1 MMLED
6 IATQVSDARQHKG
19 LSLETLA
26 DAAQLSIPELIE
38 LESGNAEQML
48 EWPVIKLK
56 KLADALDISVS
67 QLMGE
72 RILGYDEW
80 ALVWSALIEYSAN
93 RPGLNMKADMK
104 DLIMKVRS
112 FIPNQQISEVDG

>member
-1 MMLED
+1 MREN
-6 IATQVSDARQHKG
+6 ISTQISDAREHKG
-19 LSLETLA
+19 LSLEALA
-26 DAAQLSIPELIE
+26 ETAQLNLAELTE
-38 LESGNAEQML
+38 LESGNSAQML
-48 EWPVIKLK
+48 EWPVIKIK
-56 KLADALDISVS
+56 RLAEALDISLS

-72 RILGYDEW
+72 TILDYDEW

-112 FIPNQQISEVDG
+112 FIPNQQINEVDG

>member
-1 MMLED
+1 MREN
-6 IATQVSDARQHKG
+6 IATQISEAREHKG
-19 LSLETLA
+19 LSLEALA
-26 DAAQLSIPELIE
+26 ETAQLDLAELTE
-38 LESGNAEQML
+38 LESGNSAQML
-48 EWPVIKLK
+48 EWPVIKIK
-56 KLADALDISVS
+56 RLAEALDISLS

-72 RILGYDEW
+72 TILDYDEW

-112 FIPNQQISEVDG
+112 FIPNQQINEVDG

>member
-1 MMLED
+1 MLEH
-6 IATQVSDARQHKG
+6 IATQVSQARQHKG
-19 LSLETLA
+19 LSLEALA
-26 DAAQLSIPELIE
+26 ETAQLNVSELTE
-38 LESGNAEQML
+38 LEAGNANQLL
-48 EWPVIKLK
+48 EWPVIKIK
-56 KLADALDISVS
+56 RLAEALDISLS

-72 RILGYDEW
+72 TILDYDEW

-112 FIPNQQISEVDG
+112 FIPNQQINEVDG

>member
-6 IATQVSDARQHKG
+6 IATQVSEARQHKG

-26 DAAQLSIPELIE
+26 EVAQLSTAELIE
-38 LESGNAEQML
+38 LEAGNADQIL
-48 EWPVIKLK
+48 EWPVLKVK
-56 KLADALDISVS
+56 KLADALEISLS

-72 RILGYDEW
+72 RILAYDQW

-112 FIPNQQISEVDG
+112 FIPNQQINEVDG